1 MEIGRIIRL
10 VAAPVVL
17 AVIALGAWRSAEN
30 SDFEAVSGAR
40 VQYEAALDTPMLS
53 ARRIP
58 QTLQAPVSDDILATT
73 LSTTIDRYPD
83 QSCLTVMSGDRR
95 LAPSSTIPGGL
106 IPASNQKLVT
116 TFAALEALGPD
127 FRFTTTVQ
135 TSATAAGGVLDGDL
149 YLVGGGDP
157 FLSIDAWQSQY
168 EDVEARSRTRLE
180 DLADS
185 VAASLT
191 AEGVTEINGAVV
203 GDESFLDTER
213 YGPWR
218 SALITQ
224 NQSGPLSALTVNE
237 GFVDWP
243 ETYLGTPRPR
253 SATDDPARY
262 AAEQF
267 TDLLRARG
275 LTVNG
280 AASSGATPVGARVVA
295 EVSSPDLVATVTH
308 INTHSSNL
316 GAELLLKR
324 IGREMS
330 GEGSTAAGAR
340 AVGEILTGLG
350 VPRTD
355 VAINDGSGLAESNR
369 LTCDALV
376 AVLTIAG
383 RDSALAESL
392 AVAGERGTLGQRFR
406 ETPIAGQVYAKTG
419 SLSGVRALSGF
430 ADSSLDDD
438 SLTFSYII
446 NDPQLIG
453 DIELQAQEPLL
464 LSLIQYPEGPS
475 IEELS
480 PRQAR
485 PRQR

>member
-1 MEIGRIIRL
+1 MEIGRILRL
-10 VAAPVVL
+10 VAAPIVL
-17 AVIALGAWRSAEN
+17 ALIALGSWRSADN
-30 SDFEAVSGAR
+30 SDFEAVSGTR
-40 VQYEAALDTPMLS
+40 FEYEAAVDSPMLS

-83 QSCLTVMSGDRR
+83 ESCLTVMSGDR
-95 LAPSSTIPGGL
+95 LLTPSSTIPGGL

-116 TFAALEALGPD
+116 TFAALQTLGPD

-135 TSATAAGGVLDGDL
+135 TAATVEDGVLDGDL
-149 YLVGGGDP
+149 YIVGGGDP
-157 FLSIDAWQSQY
+157 FLGTDDWQSQY
-168 EDVEARSRTRLE
+168 DDVEARSRTRLE

-185 VAASLT
+185 AAAALA
-191 AEGVTEINGAVV
+191 AEGVTEIGGAVI
-203 GDESFLDTER
+203 GDESFLDSER

-218 SALITQ
+218 NGLITQ

-253 SATDDPARY
+253 SQTDDPPRY

-275 LTVNG
+275 LIVNG
-280 AASSGATPVGARVVA
+280 AAAAGVTQAGARLVA

-324 IGREMS
+324 LGRDTT
-330 GEGSTAAGAR
+330 GEGSTAGGAE
-340 AVGEILTGLG
+340 AVRRVLGDLG
-350 VPRTD
+350 VPMTD
-355 VAINDGSGLAESNR
+355 VVINDGSGLAESNR

-376 AVLTIAG
+376 AVLTFAG
-383 RDSALAESL
+383 RESALADSL
-392 AVAGERGTLGQRFR
+392 AVAGERGTLRERFKA
-406 ETPIAGQVYAKTG
+406 TPIAGQVHAKTG

-430 ADSSLDDD
+430 ADSTVDDD
-438 SLTFSYII
+438 ALTFSYII
-446 NDPQLIG
+446 NDPGLAG
-453 DIELQAQEPLL
+453 DVEIQAQEPLL
-464 LSLIQYPEGPS
+464 LSLIRYPEGPS
-475 IEELS
+475 VEELS
-480 PRQAR
+480 PRPA
-485 PRQR
+485 RQR

>member
-10 VAAPVVL
+10 VAAPIVL

-30 SDFEAVSGAR
+30 SDFEAVSGER
-40 VQYEAALDTPMLS
+40 VEYGAILDSPMLS

-83 QSCLTVMSGDRR
+83 ESCLTVLAGDRR

-106 IPASNQKLVT
+106 IPASNQKLIT
-116 TFAALEALGPD
+116 TFAALQVLGPE

-135 TSATAAGGVLDGDL
+135 TAAPAADGVLDGDL
-149 YLVGGGDP
+149 HLVGGGDP
-157 FLSIDAWQSQY
+157 FLSTDAWQSQY
-168 EDVEARSRTRLE
+168 EVVEARSRTRLE

-185 VAASLT
+185 VATALT
-191 AEGVTEINGAVV
+191 AEGVTEIGGAVV
-203 GDESFLDTER
+203 GDESLFDTER

-218 SALITQ
+218 NTLITQ

-243 ETYLGTPRPR
+243 ETFLGTPRPR
-253 SATDDPARY
+253 SQTDDPARY

-275 LTVNG
+275 LTVTG
-280 AASSGATPVGARVVA
+280 AASAGVTPAGTRVVA

-308 INTHSSNL
+308 VNTYSSNL

-324 IGREMS
+324 LGLEIV

-340 AVGEILTGLG
+340 AVTEILTGLG
-350 VPRTD
+350 VPMND
-355 VAINDGSGLAESNR
+355 VIVNDGSGLAESNR
-369 LTCDALV
+369 LTCDAL
-376 AVLTIAG
+376 AALLTLAG
-383 RDSALAESL
+383 RDSVLAESL
-392 AVAGERGTLGQRFR
+392 AVAGEGGTLSQRFR
-406 ETPIAGQVYAKTG
+406 DTPIAGQVHAKTG

-446 NDPQLIG
+446 NDPELAG
-453 DIELQAQEPLL
+453 DVELQAQEPLL

-475 IEELS
+475 IDELS

-485 PRQR
+485 PR

>member
-17 AVIALGAWRSAEN
+17 AVVALGAWRSAEN
-30 SDFEAVSGAR
+30 SDFEAVSGTR
-40 VQYEAALDTPMLS
+40 VEYRAVLDTPMLS

-83 QSCLTVMSGDRR
+83 QSCLTVMAGDRR

-116 TFAALEALGPD
+116 TFAALETLGPE

-135 TSATAAGGVLDGDL
+135 TAALVEDGVLSGDL
-149 YLVGGGDP
+149 FLVGGGDP
-157 FLSIDAWQSQY
+157 FLSTDAWQSQY
-168 EDVEARSRTRLE
+168 DTVEGRSRTRLE

-185 VAASLT
+185 VVAAL
-191 AEGVTEINGAVV
+191 AAQGVTEIDGAVV
-203 GDESFLDTER
+203 GDESLFDSER

-218 SALITQ
+218 NGLITQ

-243 ETYLGTPRPR
+243 ETFLGTPRPR
-253 SATDDPARY
+253 SQTDDPPRY

-275 LTVNG
+275 LTISG
-280 AASSGATPVGARVVA
+280 PPAAGVTPAAARVVA
-295 EVSSPDLVATVTH
+295 EVSSPDLVATITH
-308 INTHSSNL
+308 VNTYSSNL

-324 IGREMS
+324 IGRELS

-340 AVGEILTGLG
+340 AVSGLLNDLG
-350 VPRTD
+350 IPMTD
-355 VAINDGSGLAESNR
+355 VVINDGSGLAESNR
-369 LTCDALV
+369 LTCEAITAL
-376 AVLTIAG
+376 LTVAG
-383 RDSALAESL
+383 RDSVLADSL
-392 AVAGERGTLGQRFR
+392 AVAGERGTLGERFK
-406 ETPIAGQVYAKTG
+406 ETPIAGQVHAKTG

-430 ADSSLDDD
+430 ADSALDDD
-438 SLTFSYII
+438 ALTFSYII
-446 NDPQLIG
+446 NDPELAG
-453 DIELQAQEPLL
+453 DVEIQAQEPLL
-464 LSLIQYPEGPS
+464 LSLIRYPEGPS

-480 PRQAR
+480 PRPAR
-485 PRQR
+485 PR

>member
-10 VAAPVVL
+10 VAAPVIL
-17 AVIALGAWRSAEN
+17 AVLALGAWRSADN
-30 SDFEAVSGAR
+30 SDFEAVSGTR
-40 VQYEAALDTPMLS
+40 VEYGAVLDSPMLS

-83 QSCLTVMSGDRR
+83 QSCLTVRSGDRL

-116 TFAALEALGPD
+116 TFAALEVLGPE

-135 TSATAAGGVLDGDL
+135 TAASVQGGVLNGDL

-157 FLSIDAWQSQY
+157 FLTTDAWQSQY
-168 EDVEARSRTRLE
+168 EQVEARSRTRLE

-185 VAASLT
+185 VAAALA
-191 AEGVTEINGAVV
+191 AEGVTEIDGAVV
-203 GDESFLDTER
+203 GDESFLDSER

-218 SALITQ
+218 NALISQ

-253 SATDDPARY
+253 SQTDDPPRY

-280 AASSGATPVGARVVA
+280 AAAAGRTPIGARVLA
-295 EVSSPDLVATVTH
+295 EIASPDLVATVTH
-308 INTHSSNL
+308 INTYSSNL

-324 IGREMS
+324 LGREKS
-330 GEGSTAAGAR
+330 VEGSTAAGALAIR
-340 AVGEILTGLG
+340 GVLEDLG
-350 VPRTD
+350 VSLTD
-355 VAINDGSGLAESNR
+355 VVINDGSGLAESNR
-369 LTCDALV
+369 VTCEMLADL
-376 AVLTIAG
+376 LTIAG
-383 RDSALAESL
+383 SESPLADSL
-392 AVAGERGTLGQRFR
+392 AVAGERGTLRERFK
-406 ETPIAGQVYAKTG
+406 ETPIAGHVHAKTG
-419 SLSGVRALSGF
+419 SLAGVRALSGF
-430 ADSSLDDD
+430 ADSSTDDD
-438 SLTFSYII
+438 ALTFSYII
-446 NDPQLIG
+446 NDPELAG
-453 DIELQAQEPLL
+453 DVEVQAQEPLL
-464 LSLIQYPEGPS
+464 LSLIRYPEGPTLD
-475 IEELS
+475 ELS
-480 PRQAR
+480 PRPAR
-485 PRQR
+485 PQ